1 MISIS
6 KGSLPSRQ
14 AAANDSRRFLFMKA
28 SSFRR
33 QQKLSG
39 GRRIS
44 AGPRCE
50 QESARAGS
58 ASHGSGRSSL
68 RSPRFFD
75 SAYFFWIFQGFR
87 KQKRRLRRLWARLL
101 YHISKFALRITLVF
115 TKKYDIYAAKRI
127 LHRRLVFAKR
137 TYYTTLPAL
146 LHRLHQKHRRR
157 PRLKNRAPVPER
169 S

>member
-1 MISIS
+1 
-6 KGSLPSRQ
+6 
-14 AAANDSRRFLFMKA
+14 MKA

-75 SAYFFWIFQGFR
+75 SAYFFWIFRSFR

-101 YHISKFALRITLVF
+101 YHISLRFVKSRK
-115 TKKYDIYAAKRI
+115 TK
-127 LHRRLVFAKR
+127 L
-137 TYYTTLPAL
+137 
-146 LHRLHQKHRRR
+146 
-157 PRLKNRAPVPER
+157 
-169 S
+169 

>member
-1 MISIS
+1 MRKGTRGRHTTPPTKPRQSGVPFYHPPVLKHSSGTTRRRQYQGHYTVAPCCGPNKTAPAAVLHGSMFS
-6 KGSLPSRQ
+6 KPCASAQGRVPCARAAAQ
-14 AAANDSRRFLFMKA
+14 AAAL
-28 SSFRR
+28 
-33 QQKLSG
+33 
-39 GRRIS
+39 
-44 AGPRCE
+44 
-50 QESARAGS
+50 
-58 ASHGSGRSSL
+58 
-68 RSPRFFD
+68 
-75 SAYFFWIFQGFR
+75 
-87 KQKRRLRRLWARLL
+87 RLL

-157 PRLKNRAPVPER
+157 PRLKTRAPVPER

>member
-1 MISIS
+1 MTPRGDPNKTAPAAVLHGSMFS
-6 KGSLPSRQ
+6 KPCALAHKRVPCTLAAAQ
-14 AAANDSRRFLFMKA
+14 AAAL
-28 SSFRR
+28 
-33 QQKLSG
+33 
-39 GRRIS
+39 
-44 AGPRCE
+44 
-50 QESARAGS
+50 
-58 ASHGSGRSSL
+58 
-68 RSPRFFD
+68 
-75 SAYFFWIFQGFR
+75 
-87 KQKRRLRRLWARLL
+87 RLL

-157 PRLKNRAPVPER
+157 PRLKTRAPVPER